1 MQMTVDVDAKQ
12 VQTDLA
18 RLAGAVADM
27 TPAMRGIGQQLETNI
42 QQRFKTKA
50 DPAGK
55 AWAPYKPISAVI
67 HEAIHGKPPEGS
79 LLDRSGNL
87 RRGAAHHASADMVEV
102 GLTAPYAKYHEFGT
116 AGRRSPHGGGP
127 YKPETKGIGP
137 IPRRGM
143 VFGAVAGVGAAAQ
156 VTRALSASDEADVM
170 EIIQRH
176 INNAINSQA

>member
-18 RLAGAVADM
+18 RLAGALADM

-42 QQRFKTKA
+42 QQRFDTKT

-55 AWAPYKPISAVI
+55 AWAPYKPISAAI
-67 HEAIHGKPPEGS
+67 HKAIHGKLPQGS

-87 RRGAAHHASADMVEV
+87 RRGAEHHASADMVEV
-102 GLTAPYAKYHEFGT
+102 GLTAPYAKYHEFST
-116 AGRRSPHGGGP
+116 AGRGKKGGGA
-127 YKPETKGIGP
+127 T
-137 IPRRGM
+137 PRRGM
-143 VFGAVAGVGAAAQ
+143 LFGAVAGVGAAAQ
-156 VTRALSASDEADVM
+156 VTRALSASDETDVM